1 MNEKLGSIR
10 YWSSN
15 IDSGQMI
22 SIMRREH
29 SKVTDVVTEYI
40 SASKGISDAHL
51 FAEGGILLKPGT
63 LDSSSRCCTSV
74 QLRPSTALLR
84 HSTLG
89 LFLRGLKW
97 SEWNGTVLKAP
108 SIGLE
113 IDMSQV
119 FHIARLSERLG
130 SWILI
135 ILCYWISL
143 GLSQEHLALY
153 SWAKYWAKVSGWVLM

>member
-29 SKVTDVVTEYI
+29 SKVMYVVTENI

-63 LDSSSRCCTSV
+63 LDSRSGCCTSA
-74 QLRPSTALLR
+74 QLRASTALLR

-89 LFLRGLKW
+89 CYSSADSNEASGTGRRLKRHLSVW
-97 SEWNGTVLKAP
+97 RLTWAKS
-108 SIGLE
+108 
-113 IDMSQV
+113 
-119 FHIARLSERLG
+119 FHIARLSQSHLG
-130 SWILI
+130 SVKD
-135 ILCYWISL
+135 
-143 GLSQEHLALY
+143 LAHEY
-153 SWAKYWAKVSGWVLM
+153 